1 MALRR
6 SLFLAI
12 ILLTPLVVGAGCWPF
27 GEDEPD
33 PTPEV
38 DTPIVRPTITPR
50 PTVAPPTPDPCPP
63 MASSVSGIPLDEEA
77 CYGGILNIAYREEGP
92 SYNTWE
98 ETDGVAF
105 QTMHP
110 LHNMLIRPRTW
121 GDENDF
127 QNHTFFELHPDLADA
142 WEISEDGTQLTFYL
156 RDSIAWSDG
165 TPLTCK
171 DVKWSY
177 DTIRTG
183 TNLQRS
189 PRSVHF
195 NAVRDIVCADDFNV
209 VFDLWWPQPSLI
221 EVIGLPQN
229 IIRPAHV
236 YEGTDL
242 ALLREEIPAFTSG
255 PFYIAQW
262 APMNTMSWNAT
273 MNTGIIP
280 SPSLKASNS
289 SA

>member
-1 MALRR
+1 M
-6 SLFLAI
+6 
-12 ILLTPLVVGAGCWPF
+12 
-27 GEDEPD
+27 
-33 PTPEV
+33 
-38 DTPIVRPTITPR
+38 
-50 PTVAPPTPDPCPP
+50 
-63 MASSVSGIPLDEEA
+63 
-77 CYGGILNIAYREEGP
+77 
-92 SYNTWE
+92 
-98 ETDGVAF
+98 
-105 QTMHP
+105 
-110 LHNMLIRPRTW
+110 
-121 GDENDF
+121 
-127 QNHTFFELHPDLADA
+127 
-142 WEISEDGTQLTFYL
+142 
-156 RDSIAWSDG
+156 
-165 TPLTCK
+165 PLTCK

-195 NAVRDIVCADDFNV
+195 NAVRDIVCTDDFHV

-262 APMNTMSWNAT
+262 APNEYYVLERNNEYWDYPLPFLE
-273 MNTGIIP
+273 GIKFIRLSRTAELAALQSGRIDIG
-280 SPSLKASNS
+280 SPQGYNGAEADEILNECSELICQIWPTVSRQLPKPRPLP
-289 SA
+289 